1 MPSSTTHAPALPH
14 AARRTKFLRLLA
26 RAAATI
32 AGTAVASLASAHF
45 PFVVPAPDGATAVL
59 IMSETLVP
67 DDGVELGLLAAA
79 RLTLRT
85 TDGTTFPLSSPR
97 ADHEGDTF
105 SLALPGSGT
114 RVVSGTADL
123 GVMQRGQSP
132 AHLLVYHPKTV
143 IGDPFAPSTALGG
156 AAPIEFVAEVGNHCY
171 HLRLLVGGKPTPDA
185 EMHLI
190 HEDGRDEIVRTD
202 ADGRTP
208 PLMPG
213 RIAAWARHWV
223 DEAGE
228 RDGRAYAQVR
238 HYATYVADLPD
249 PHGMRKPAVA
259 RAGDAASAWR
269 GDATGLVLAATPVGP
284 VGVAIGALPRPVAS
298 FGAATLDG
306 WLYIYGG
313 HRGTRHDYSTAT
325 VSGRLSRARIDEL
338 AAGTAVWEELPGGP
352 PAQGLNL
359 VAHGG
364 RIVRV
369 GGMEPRNAPG
379 EPADNHSLAEVA
391 AFDPATRS
399 WHSLPALPE
408 GRSSHDVVAAGG
420 MLVVVGGWN
429 MRGSRESTT
438 WPAETLLL
446 DPANPGAGW
455 TPIPQPFRR
464 RALIAAAAGDEVFVI
479 GGFDEDD
486 RAHVEVDVL
495 HVPTRTWTKA
505 PALPVDARAGF
516 APAAAVF
523 EGRVYASVASGELF
537 LLDEARTAWQPV
549 ARTTPRIVHRMVAD
563 ADGLLVLG
571 GARDAD
577 MTDLVERVTLRAG
590 AVAPKPVAEGGARE
604 PRAIA
609 PAKSWEHPDGSA
621 FVRTMSA
628 IDESFDALVA
638 ARDAK
643 WTVRTDREGLRSPL
657 EEAAHLASLLGSVR
671 GREAGAPEPFVAMLA
686 TGRASAA
693 TLRDA
698 LAKVGAD
705 GADADLATLDA
716 ALDTLR
722 ASCRD
727 CHRQYR

>member
-1 MPSSTTHAPALPH
+1 MPTPNPHARALPAMPPR
-14 AARRTKFLRLLA
+14 AASALRLLA
-26 RAAATI
+26 RAAISLVGAS
-32 AGTAVASLASAHF
+32 VASLASAHF
-45 PFVVPAPDGATAVL
+45 PFVVPSSDGATAVL

-67 DDGVELGLLAAA
+67 DDGVELGLLAPA
-79 RLTLRT
+79 RLVLRT
-85 TDGTTFPLSSPR
+85 ADGATFPLASPR

-114 RVVSGTADL
+114 RVVAGTADL

-143 IGDPFAPSTALGG
+143 IGDPFAPSTVLGG
-156 AAPIEFVAEVGNHCY
+156 SAPIEFVAEVGNHCY
-171 HLRLLVGGKPTPDA
+171 HLRLLVEGKAMPDA

-202 ADGRTP
+202 AEGRTP

-249 PHGMRKPAVA
+249 PHGMRKAPVA
-259 RAGDAASAWR
+259 RGGADADAPTAGELTLEAK
-269 GDATGLVLAATPVGP
+269 PIGP
-284 VGVAIGALPRPVAS
+284 VGIAIGALPRPVAS

-325 VSGRLSRARIDEL
+325 VSGRLSRARIAEL
-338 AAGTAVWEELPGGP
+338 VAGTAVWEELAGGP

-364 RIVRV
+364 RIIRV

-391 AFDPATRS
+391 AFDPATRT
-399 WHSLPALPE
+399 WQSLPPLPE
-408 GRSSHDVVAAGG
+408 GRSSHDVVSAGG

-429 MRGSRESTT
+429 MQGSRAATE

-446 DPANPGAGW
+446 DPSNPDAGW

-495 HVPTRTWTKA
+495 HVPTRTWSKA

-590 AVAPKPVAEGGARE
+590 AAAPKPVADGGVRA
-604 PRAIA
+604 PRTIA
-609 PAKSWEHPDGSA
+609 PAKSWTHPDGSA
-621 FVRTMSA
+621 FIRAMSA
-628 IDESFDALVA
+628 IDDSFDALSA

-643 WTVRTDREGLRSPL
+643 WTARTDREGLRSPR
-657 EEAAHLASLLGSVR
+657 EEAAHLASLLDSVR

-693 TLRDA
+693 RLRDA
-698 LAKVGAD
+698 LARAEED
-705 GADADLATLDA
+705 GANADHAALDA
-716 ALDTLR
+716 ALASLS